1 MRCRINAGAFRG
13 VSPVLG
19 TTVLFALNT
28 AALPI
33 QSFQIRD
40 SLGIRIVV
48 NTEPAQ
54 AEAWSVAREPLA
66 EIGVVA
72 GDPAHELYRVVGA
85 VVLSTG
91 VVVVANGGSNDLRWY
106 SPSGDHLRT
115 VGATGGGPGE
125 FRMLTT
131 VFRFPGDS
139 VAAFDVRARRLS
151 VFDSTGEFVRSQQV
165 PADAALR
172 YPSLTHRF
180 GDGTFLTVSGGM
192 PIGDRGPTRV
202 ERLPFDVYRFT
213 PDSDRVEVLAR
224 YPGLEVVIGPTSGI
238 SPDGTVP
245 IGRNRRAFGR
255 NTTIAGHADG
265 WIVGDNAIPEL
276 QYWTRGG
283 GLRTLARW
291 RGEPRP
297 TTRAE
302 IEAYKI
308 TLVERYDDGA
318 RRRRMEAAWA
328 AWPDPPSTKPYF
340 GDEMHVDPTGNVWV
354 REYIGP
360 RERSNAWSLLDSSGV
375 WLVEVVL
382 PPHDRILAVGDDRV
396 VVLHRTPLDVEIISV
411 YEIERF

>member
-1 MRCRINAGAFRG
+1 
-13 VSPVLG
+13 
-19 TTVLFALNT
+19 
-28 AALPI
+28 
-33 QSFQIRD
+33 
-40 SLGIRIVV
+40 
-48 NTEPAQ
+48 
-54 AEAWSVAREPLA
+54 
-66 EIGVVA
+66 
-72 GDPAHELYRVVGA
+72 
-85 VVLSTG
+85 
-91 VVVVANGGSNDLRWY
+91 
-106 SPSGDHLRT
+106 
-115 VGATGGGPGE
+115 
-125 FRMLTT
+125 MLTT